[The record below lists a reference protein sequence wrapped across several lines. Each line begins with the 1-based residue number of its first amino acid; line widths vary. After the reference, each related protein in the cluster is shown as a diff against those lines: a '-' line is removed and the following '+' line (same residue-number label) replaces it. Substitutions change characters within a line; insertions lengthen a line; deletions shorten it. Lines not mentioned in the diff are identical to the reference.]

1 MKTNFFK
8 YIFILFA
15 VGIIIF
21 AIYMIY
27 FKEDEEDNQIKETRR
42 RCSSRDKRLKTWN
55 F

>member
-1 MKTNFFK
+1 MKNNFFK
-8 YIFILFA
+8 YIFILFI

-27 FKEDEEDNQIKETRR
+27 FKEEQQENKIEETRR
-42 RCSSRDKRLKTWN
+42 RGSYRSKRVEDCH